1 MLITTGF
8 QILPISLLDALGALT
23 WDAYTH
29 TGFGACGAT
38 ALTLSVADCV
48 HVSGL
53 QTEDAR

>member
-1 MLITTGF
+1 MLIMTGF

-23 WDAYTH
+23 WDTYPHAS
-29 TGFGACGAT
+29 FRASGAT